1 MSRPDSLLDRMRTY
15 ETNVIEDVV
24 MSGLIF
30 LTISVAWSYAPAA
43 WPQAI
48 YYAAL
53 AVGLFGFFKYVSP
66 PPSNEEIER

>member
-1 MSRPDSLLDRMRTY
+1 MSRPESLLDRLRKY

-30 LTISVAWSYAPAA
+30 LTISLAWSYAPAA

-48 YYAAL
+48 YYVLL
-53 AVGLFGFFKYVSP
+53 AIGLFGFFKYVSP
-66 PPSNEEIER
+66 PPSNDEIER

>member
-53 AVGLFGFFKYVSP
+53 AIGLFGFFKYVSP